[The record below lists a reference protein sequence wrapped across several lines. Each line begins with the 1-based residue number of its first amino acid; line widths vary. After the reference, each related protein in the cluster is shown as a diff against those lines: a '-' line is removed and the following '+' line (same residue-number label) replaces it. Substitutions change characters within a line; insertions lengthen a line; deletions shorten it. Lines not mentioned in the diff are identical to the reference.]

1 MADETI
7 TAASYLLV
15 DRDSFEII
23 AGKDYHKR
31 RAPASTTKVMTSII
45 ALESLSGEEMV
56 VPDRGVSKIPASKLG
71 LIPGKRYR
79 ALDLIKGSMIES
91 ANDAAYAIG
100 TYIAG
105 SENAFARMMTQKAHA
120 IGANDTQFKN
130 ASGLY
135 EDGHYTTCYDLALIF
150 SYALNNERFREIANT
165 KYFLFDSL
173 DRKTKYK
180 NHNRLL
186 FCFEASL
193 GGKTGFTRLSRHCY
207 VGAFEKDERVY
218 ILSMLGSNDLWGD
231 AIKIL
236 TKIYNKLPS
245 NHEIKM
251 ARANSVTLTSYK
263 KIKKRSAVKRSTV
276 KKKVTLTSYKKT
288 EKRHTVQKKGIKG
301 KNKRYS
307 KKVKTATRV
316 R

>member
-1 MADETI
+1 MAEEAI

-31 RAPASTTKVMTSII
+31 LAPASTTKVMTSII
-45 ALESLSGEEMV
+45 ALESLSGEEMI
-56 VPDRGVSKIPASKLG
+56 VPDIGVRKIPASKLG

-79 ALDLIKGSMIES
+79 AIDLIKGSMIES
-91 ANDAAYAIG
+91 ANDAAYALG

-105 SENAFARMMTQKAHA
+105 SERAFARMMTQKAHM

-150 SYALNNERFREIANT
+150 SYALNNERFREIVST
-165 KYFLFDSL
+165 KYFLFDSMG
-173 DRKTKYK
+173 RKTQYK

-186 FCFEASL
+186 FCFEPSL

-231 AIKIL
+231 VVKIL
-236 TKIYNKLPS
+236 TRIYNKLPS
-245 NHEIKM
+245 EHEIKM
-251 ARANSVTLTSYK
+251 ARANS
-263 KIKKRSAVKRSTV
+263 I
-276 KKKVTLTSYKKT
+276 TLTSYKKT
-288 EKRHTVQKKGIKG
+288 EKRYITKKKGIKG
-301 KNKRYS
+301 KDTKKKGKRYS
-307 KKVKTATRV
+307 KKAKTVSRV